1 MKLSEPWR
9 KQSWWCFVLL
19 NLVPSVIIRP
29 FKLNFDSKCC
39 NDPLFFKRSSK
50 PEGTYTKC
58 FSKTGIACEK
68 NSGREHQQQFETRS
82 CVGCRWAKVMSL
94 FLFFFIFI
102 SNYFV
107 PLSTSSSVVVLLAH
121 RLIHPTLKP
130 VSFSRSPCSFQLGHR
145 AARLRPG
152 LGRRCVC

>member
-1 MKLSEPWR
+1 MMF
-9 KQSWWCFVLL
+9 CIAD
-19 NLVPSVIIRP
+19 LVPSVIIRP

-58 FSKTGIACEK
+58 FSKMGITCEK

>member
-1 MKLSEPWR
+1 M
-9 KQSWWCFVLL
+9 
-19 NLVPSVIIRP
+19 PSVIIRP

-58 FSKTGIACEK
+58 FPKTGITCEK
-68 NSGREHQQQFETRS
+68 NSGCEHQQKFETRS

-121 RLIHPTLKP
+121 RLIHPTLKAGFL
-130 VSFSRSPCSFQLGHR
+130 FSISLQLSAWTQSSPTTTWTR
-145 AARLRPG
+145 TTMRL
-152 LGRRCVC
+152 LTS

>member
-19 NLVPSVIIRP
+19 IWCLQSLSDHLSWILTLNAVMIP
-29 FKLNFDSKCC
+29 F
-39 NDPLFFKRSSK
+39 FFKRSSK

-58 FSKTGIACEK
+58 FSKMGITCEK

>member
-1 MKLSEPWR
+1 MNPEGNSLGDVLHCWI
-9 KQSWWCFVLL
+9 WCFQSLSDHL
-19 NLVPSVIIRP
+19 SWILTLKALMIPP
-29 FKLNFDSKCC
+29 
-39 NDPLFFKRSSK
+39 FFKWSSK

-68 NSGREHQQQFETRS
+68 NSGREHQQKFETRS

>member
-1 MKLSEPWR
+1 M
-9 KQSWWCFVLL
+9 L

-58 FSKTGIACEK
+58 FSKMGITCEK

-121 RLIHPTLKP
+121 RLIHPTLKAGFL
-130 VSFSRSPCSFQLGHR
+130 FSTSLQLSAWTQSSPTTTWTR
-145 AARLRPG
+145 TTMRL
-152 LGRRCVC
+152 LTS